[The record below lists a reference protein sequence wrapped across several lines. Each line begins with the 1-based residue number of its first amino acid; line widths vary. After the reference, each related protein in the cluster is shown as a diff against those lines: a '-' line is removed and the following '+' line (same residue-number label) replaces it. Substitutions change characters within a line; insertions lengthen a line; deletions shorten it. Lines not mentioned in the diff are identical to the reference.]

1 MILEAENVRVRYRN
15 GALGV
20 SEVSL
25 TVDAGEV
32 VAVFGPNGAGKTT
45 TARAISGFVRSEG
58 ARVVE
63 GSIKLFGRD
72 TTNFEPHRTAAM
84 GVTFI
89 PERQKIFPTM
99 TVADNLEVVARRPP
113 RSQRDEIYAK
123 IYEIFPV
130 LERRRS
136 SLAGLLSGGEQ
147 QMLAIARTFMSSSRL
162 LIIDEVTLGLHH
174 SLFGPLYKVI
184 RSIADD
190 GTAVLVI
197 DEDSA
202 HALDVADRWYL
213 LASGEVRS
221 VGTPADR
228 LETSKLLSEQT
239 EVL

>member
-1 MILEAENVRVRYRN
+1 MILEAEDVRVRYRN

-20 SEVSL
+20 TSISVA
-25 TVDAGEV
+25 VDAGEV

-58 ARVVE
+58 ARVIN
-63 GSIKLFGRD
+63 GSVTLFGRE

-89 PERQKIFPTM
+89 PERQKIFPSM
-99 TVADNLEVVARRPP
+99 TVAQNLEVVARRPP
-113 RSQRDEIYAK
+113 RNRRPEIYAK

-130 LERRRS
+130 LESRRS

-147 QMLAIARTFMSSSRL
+147 QMLAIARTFMSSSQL
-162 LIIDEVTLGLHH
+162 LIVDELTLGLHH

-184 RSIADD
+184 RDIADD

-202 HALDVADRWYL
+202 HALDVADRWYM
-213 LASGEVRS
+213 LAGGEVQSTGSAAER
-221 VGTPADR
+221 A
-228 LETSKLLSEQT
+228 ETTKLLSEQS